1 MQQMHCNALF
11 CHDIG
16 LNVVYY
22 MITYHCSEK
31 GPFLGKPGPYMNLFY
46 FWYPSWVPIYISGF
60 LFSVFWWRMST
71 QFQGGINCA
80 SSQVHFAR
88 SALCTVNYDLYALVF
103 YLNVDDEVFLPVS
116 AWKSFLIKNLFSLLL
131 AGIKS
136 TRCQGNH
143 NFVLYLEHKN
153 QNFTLE
159 SGINIFFTDLR
170 CHWGKNKYSFF
181 LQ

>member
-1 MQQMHCNALF
+1 
-11 CHDIG
+11 
-16 LNVVYY
+16 
-22 MITYHCSEK
+22 
-31 GPFLGKPGPYMNLFY
+31 
-46 FWYPSWVPIYISGF
+46 
-60 LFSVFWWRMST
+60 MST

-103 YLNVDDEVFLPVS
+103 YLYVDDEVFLPVS
-116 AWKSFLIKNLFSLLL
+116 AGQSFLIKNLFSLLL

-159 SGINIFFTDLR
+159 SGKKHFLHRFAMPLEQ
-170 CHWGKNKYSFF
+170 KEVFF
-181 LQ
+181 LCSVRLSEHFIALVCSLLGLSNFKMLRVVSPSGQTLIPHSPSVIPSPTIFRQKLHSGAQ